1 MIKKK
6 VICIGEALVDRIN
19 SYSSNK
25 SINYLGGA
33 PANVVCALR
42 KLNIPCAFVGA
53 VGKDSFGLKF
63 LKLFEKL
70 VIDTDLLQLED
81 KFHTRIVVVNRNKDG
96 DRFFSGFSNKK
107 SNYFADEV
115 LSKSFIESNID
126 TLKKLY
132 EGSKFIITGTILLAS
147 PRSSEAIYFLL
158 TFAHNY
164 NIKIVIDLNWREI
177 FWDNL
182 NTVNTLSR
190 KEQII
195 EIKKFIKF
203 ADILKLSKEEA
214 DMFFN
219 SNNPRQISN
228 SLSEKMDVII
238 TNGGEPINWFVAG
251 FEGTSA
257 VPYSNQILD
266 TTGAGDTF
274 LAGFISQ
281 LIDLEEPIAK
291 CEIEKAI
298 QFGSIC
304 GLLTCYGE
312 GAIEP
317 QPDYE
322 KVQSFLDS

>member
-1 MIKKK
+1 MIKRK
-6 VICIGEALVDRIN
+6 VICIGEALVDRIK
-19 SYSSNK
+19 SNFSNE

-33 PANVVCALR
+33 PANVVCALS

-53 VGKDSFGLKF
+53 VGQDSFGLKF

-70 VIDTDLLQLED
+70 FIDTNLLQIED
-81 KFHTRIVVVNRNKDG
+81 KFQTRIVGVNRNKEG
-96 DRFFSGFSNKK
+96 DRFFSGFINKN

-115 LSKSFIESNID
+115 LSKSFIETNID

-147 PRSSEAIYFLL
+147 PKSSEAIYFLL
-158 TFAHNY
+158 TFAKNY
-164 NIKIVIDLNWREI
+164 DIKIVIDLNWREV

-182 NTVNTLSR
+182 NSVNTSSR
-190 KEQII
+190 QEQII
-195 EIKKFIKF
+195 EIKKFLQF

-214 DMFFN
+214 DLFFN

-228 SLSEKMDVII
+228 SLSNETDVVI
-238 TNGGEPINWFVAG
+238 TNGGEPINWFVEG

-257 VPYSNQILD
+257 IPYSNRILD

-281 LIDLEEPIAK
+281 LIELQEPIAK

-304 GLLTCYGE
+304 GLLTCQGE

-322 KVQSFLDS
+322 KVQSFLDA